1 MSKSVIYIGAT
12 VGGVVGSLI
21 GAKLD
26 GGSIFGMWGIALSTL
41 FGLGGIYVAYKIQ
54 Q

>member
-12 VGGVVGSLI
+12 VGGLLGGAI
-21 GAKLD
+21 GAKFD
-26 GGSIFGMWGIALSTL
+26 GGNIFGLWGILLSTI
-41 FGLGGIYVAYKIQ
+41 FGLGGIYIAYKIQ

>member
-1 MSKSVIYIGAT
+1 MSKSLIYIGAT
-12 VGGVVGSLI
+12 VGGVVGGVV

-26 GGSIFGMWGIALSTL
+26 GGNILGLWGIMLSTI
-41 FGLGGIYVAYKIQ
+41 FGLGGIYLAYKIQ

>member
-12 VGGVVGSLI
+12 IGGSLGGFLGGLIDHSLLGLWSIIFSLI
-21 GAKLD
+21 GGLA
-26 GGSIFGMWGIALSTL
+26 GIWA
-41 FGLGGIYVAYKIQ
+41 AYKIQ

>member
-12 VGGVVGSLI
+12 VGGVLGSVI

-26 GGSIFGMWGIALSTL
+26 GGNMFGMWGIALSTI
-41 FGLGGIYVAYKIQ
+41 FGLAGVFVAYKIQ

>member
-12 VGGVVGSLI
+12 VGGTVGSLV
-21 GAKLD
+21 
-26 GGSIFGMWGIALSTL
+26 GGMIDHSAFGLWGIM
-41 FGLGGIYVAYKIQ
+41 LGGIGGIAGIYLAYKIQ